1 MNLKALWGEVTGK
14 NTSLYC
20 SLTGRPWG
28 NEISASVTCFPASRT
43 GDVSRGFCCSCWRA
57 FDGDF
62 VACCVFSMVK
72 ILRRVFMFRSLKK
85 GSWWCFLWSTV
96 RHSDYSSTTSLG
108 LFCFKSLE
116 LPWDSPW
123 LSPRR
128 IFSEHI
134 KELVVL
140 RILFFSLCLDFT
152 SCQSVK

>member
-1 MNLKALWGEVTGK
+1 MLRIFNGEDLKKSFHVQ
-14 NTSLYC
+14 
-20 SLTGRPWG
+20 
-28 NEISASVTCFPASRT
+28 
-43 GDVSRGFCCSCWRA
+43 
-57 FDGDF
+57 
-62 VACCVFSMVK
+62 VF
-72 ILRRVFMFRSLKK
+72 KK

-134 KELVVL
+134 KELIVL